1 VAYAPV
7 RYRFEPG
14 CARRRAKLGCPEQA
28 ENQAENIVSS
38 FRLIRIAALASP
50 ALIFITEVA
59 LAQSMAAVD
68 QSGKPYLAGLKPPH
82 MHHSPGHL
90 KTSQASAEH
99 TATTKV
105 AQPTKKHRPIVTAD
119 ATGHDSAVHGS
130 AAHGSADHGSTAHGS
145 AAHGST
151 AHGSTAHGSAA
162 HGSAAHGSAAH
173 GSAAHGSAAHG
184 RKHLADTINSRV
196 SWPSVEPAAPEERTV
211 PQTAL
216 QFVTEDT
223 DSKAAAPT
231 RPTSN
236 VTPPTTAAKAPAIN
250 ESRTVDPSIS
260 VDSLTNATPSTAS
273 RLVQT
278 ERIEAPDVP
287 VAPGPSQMPVVAPA
301 SDQAPVTAPH
311 NDQAPARAGSSTAQM
326 AATLAGAIAAC
337 IVAFVMF
344 GFGARTIRANRI

>member
-1 VAYAPV
+1 MRPFGIDSN
-7 RYRFEPG
+7 RG
-14 CARRRAKLGCPEQA
+14 CARRRAKPGCPEQA

-50 ALIFITEVA
+50 AFIFITEVA

-82 MHHSPGHL
+82 MHHGPGHL
-90 KTSQASAEH
+90 KTSQASTEH

-130 AAHGSADHGSTAHGS
+130 AAHGSAAHGS

-151 AHGSTAHGSAA
+151 
-162 HGSAAHGSAAH
+162 AH

-260 VDSLTNATPSTAS
+260 VDSLTNARPSTAS

>member
-1 VAYAPV
+1 M
-7 RYRFEPG
+7 
-14 CARRRAKLGCPEQA
+14 
-28 ENQAENIVSS
+28 NIVSS

-50 ALIFITEVA
+50 ALIFITDVA

-68 QSGKPYLAGLKPPH
+68 QSGKPYLAGLKPPR
-82 MHHSPGHL
+82 MHHGPGHL

-119 ATGHDSAVHGS
+119 TTGHDSAVHGS

-145 AAHGST
+145 
-151 AHGSTAHGSAA
+151 TAHGSAA
-162 HGSAAHGSAAH
+162 NS
-173 GSAAHGSAAHG
+173 SAAHGSAAHG

-196 SWPSVEPAAPEERTV
+196 SWPSVEPAAPEEQTV

-223 DSKAAAPT
+223 DSKSAAPT

-287 VAPGPSQMPVVAPA
+287 VAPAPNQMPVVAPA
-301 SDQAPVTAPH
+301 PDQAPVTAPH
-311 NDQAPARAGSSTAQM
+311 SDQAPARAGSSTAQM

-344 GFGARTIRANRI
+344 GFGARTIKANRI

>member
-1 VAYAPV
+1 
-7 RYRFEPG
+7 
-14 CARRRAKLGCPEQA
+14 
-28 ENQAENIVSS
+28 
-38 FRLIRIAALASP
+38 
-50 ALIFITEVA
+50 
-59 LAQSMAAVD
+59 M
-68 QSGKPYLAGLKPPH
+68 
-82 MHHSPGHL
+82 
-90 KTSQASAEH
+90 
-99 TATTKV
+99 
-105 AQPTKKHRPIVTAD
+105 
-119 ATGHDSAVHGS
+119 
-130 AAHGSADHGSTAHGS
+130 
-145 AAHGST
+145 
-151 AHGSTAHGSAA
+151 
-162 HGSAAHGSAAH
+162 
-173 GSAAHGSAAHG
+173 
-184 RKHLADTINSRV
+184 

-301 SDQAPVTAPH
+301 PDQAPVTAPH

>member
-1 VAYAPV
+1 M
-7 RYRFEPG
+7 
-14 CARRRAKLGCPEQA
+14 
-28 ENQAENIVSS
+28 NIVSS

-50 ALIFITEVA
+50 ALIFITDVA

-68 QSGKPYLAGLKPPH
+68 QSGKPYLAGLKPPR
-82 MHHSPGHL
+82 MHHGPGHL

-119 ATGHDSAVHGS
+119 TTGHDSAVHGS
-130 AAHGSADHGSTAHGS
+130 TAHGS
-145 AAHGST
+145 AANS
-151 AHGSTAHGSAA
+151 
-162 HGSAAHGSAAH
+162 
-173 GSAAHGSAAHG
+173 SAAHGSAAHG

-223 DSKAAAPT
+223 DSKSAAPT

-287 VAPGPSQMPVVAPA
+287 VAPAPNQMPVVAPA
-301 SDQAPVTAPH
+301 PDQAPVTAPH
-311 NDQAPARAGSSTAQM
+311 SDQAPARAGSSTAQM

-344 GFGARTIRANRI
+344 GFGARTIKANRI

>member
-1 VAYAPV
+1 M
-7 RYRFEPG
+7 
-14 CARRRAKLGCPEQA
+14 
-28 ENQAENIVSS
+28 NIVSS

-50 ALIFITEVA
+50 ALIFITDVA

-68 QSGKPYLAGLKPPH
+68 QSGKPYLAGLKPPR
-82 MHHSPGHL
+82 MHHGPGHL

-119 ATGHDSAVHGS
+119 TTGHDSAVHGS
-130 AAHGSADHGSTAHGS
+130 TAHGS
-145 AAHGST
+145 AANSS
-151 AHGSTAHGSAA
+151 AAHGSAA

-173 GSAAHGSAAHG
+173 GSAAHGSAAHSSAAHSSAAHG

-196 SWPSVEPAAPEERTV
+196 SWPSVEPAAPEEQTV

-223 DSKAAAPT
+223 DSKSAAPT

-287 VAPGPSQMPVVAPA
+287 VAPAPNQMPVVAPA
-301 SDQAPVTAPH
+301 PDQAPVTAPH
-311 NDQAPARAGSSTAQM
+311 SDQAPARAGSSTAQM

-344 GFGARTIRANRI
+344 GFGARTIKANRI

>member
-1 VAYAPV
+1 
-7 RYRFEPG
+7 
-14 CARRRAKLGCPEQA
+14 
-28 ENQAENIVSS
+28 
-38 FRLIRIAALASP
+38 
-50 ALIFITEVA
+50 
-59 LAQSMAAVD
+59 MAAVD

-82 MHHSPGHL
+82 MHHGPGHL

-119 ATGHDSAVHGS
+119 TTGHDSAVHGS
-130 AAHGSADHGSTAHGS
+130 TAHGS
-145 AAHGST
+145 AANS
-151 AHGSTAHGSAA
+151 SAA

-173 GSAAHGSAAHG
+173 SSAAHG

-196 SWPSVEPAAPEERTV
+196 SWPSVEPAAPEEQTV

-223 DSKAAAPT
+223 DSKSAAPT

-287 VAPGPSQMPVVAPA
+287 VAPAPNQMPVVAPA
-301 SDQAPVTAPH
+301 PDQAPVTAPH
-311 NDQAPARAGSSTAQM
+311 SDQAPARAGSSTAQM

-344 GFGARTIRANRI
+344 GFGARTIKANRI

>member
-1 VAYAPV
+1 M
-7 RYRFEPG
+7 
-14 CARRRAKLGCPEQA
+14 
-28 ENQAENIVSS
+28 SS

-50 ALIFITEVA
+50 AFIFITEVA

-82 MHHSPGHL
+82 MHHGPGHL
-90 KTSQASAEH
+90 KTSQASTEH

-119 ATGHDSAVHGS
+119 ATGHDSGVHGS
-130 AAHGSADHGSTAHGS
+130 A
-145 AAHGST
+145 
-151 AHGSTAHGSAA
+151 AHGSAA
-162 HGSAAHGSAAH
+162 HGSAAHGSTAH

>member
-1 VAYAPV
+1 V
-7 RYRFEPG
+7 
-14 CARRRAKLGCPEQA
+14 
-28 ENQAENIVSS
+28 NIVSS

-50 ALIFITEVA
+50 ALIFITDVA

-68 QSGKPYLAGLKPPH
+68 QSGKPYLAGLKPPR
-82 MHHSPGHL
+82 MHHGPGHL

-119 ATGHDSAVHGS
+119 TTGHDSAVHGS
-130 AAHGSADHGSTAHGS
+130 TAHGS
-145 AAHGST
+145 AANSS
-151 AHGSTAHGSAA
+151 AAHGSAA

-173 GSAAHGSAAHG
+173 GSAAHGSAAHSSAAHG

-196 SWPSVEPAAPEERTV
+196 SWPSVEPAAPEEQTV

-223 DSKAAAPT
+223 DSKSAAPT

-287 VAPGPSQMPVVAPA
+287 VAPAPNQMPVVAPA
-301 SDQAPVTAPH
+301 PDQAPVTAPH
-311 NDQAPARAGSSTAQM
+311 SDQAPARAGSSTAQM

-344 GFGARTIRANRI
+344 GFGARTIKANRI

>member
-1 VAYAPV
+1 M
-7 RYRFEPG
+7 
-14 CARRRAKLGCPEQA
+14 
-28 ENQAENIVSS
+28 SS

-50 ALIFITEVA
+50 AFIFITEVA

-82 MHHSPGHL
+82 MHHGPGHL
-90 KTSQASAEH
+90 KTSQASTEH

-119 ATGHDSAVHGS
+119 ATGHDSAV
-130 AAHGSADHGSTAHGS
+130 
-145 AAHGST
+145 
-151 AHGSTAHGSAA
+151 
-162 HGSAAHGSAAH
+162 HGSAAH

-236 VTPPTTAAKAPAIN
+236 VTPPTIAAKAPAIN

>member
-1 VAYAPV
+1 M
-7 RYRFEPG
+7 
-14 CARRRAKLGCPEQA
+14 
-28 ENQAENIVSS
+28 SS

-50 ALIFITEVA
+50 AFIFITEVA

-82 MHHSPGHL
+82 MHHGPGHL
-90 KTSQASAEH
+90 KTSQASTEH

-119 ATGHDSAVHGS
+119 ATGHDSAV
-130 AAHGSADHGSTAHGS
+130 
-145 AAHGST
+145 
-151 AHGSTAHGSAA
+151 
-162 HGSAAHGSAAH
+162 HGSAAH

>member
-1 VAYAPV
+1 M
-7 RYRFEPG
+7 
-14 CARRRAKLGCPEQA
+14 
-28 ENQAENIVSS
+28 NIVSS

-50 ALIFITEVA
+50 ALIFITDVA

-68 QSGKPYLAGLKPPH
+68 QSGKPYLAGLKPPR
-82 MHHSPGHL
+82 MHHGPGHL

-119 ATGHDSAVHGS
+119 TTGHDSAVHGS
-130 AAHGSADHGSTAHGS
+130 T
-145 AAHGST
+145 
-151 AHGSTAHGSAA
+151 A

-196 SWPSVEPAAPEERTV
+196 SWPSVEPAAPEEQTV

-223 DSKAAAPT
+223 DSKSAAPT

-287 VAPGPSQMPVVAPA
+287 VAPAPNQMPVVAPA
-301 SDQAPVTAPH
+301 PDQAPVTAPH
-311 NDQAPARAGSSTAQM
+311 SDQAPARAGSSTAQM

-344 GFGARTIRANRI
+344 GFGARTIKANRI

>member
-1 VAYAPV
+1 MRLFDIDSKRVALTGARSTAV
-7 RYRFEPG
+7 R
-14 CARRRAKLGCPEQA
+14 EQA

-50 ALIFITEVA
+50 ALILVADVA

-82 MHHSPGHL
+82 MHHGPGHL
-90 KTSQASAEH
+90 KTSQASTQH
-99 TATTKV
+99 TATT
-105 AQPTKKHRPIVTAD
+105 QPTKKHRPIVTAH
-119 ATGHDSAVHGS
+119 ATGHDSAVHDS
-130 AAHGSADHGSTAHGS
+130 AAHVS
-145 AAHGST
+145 AAHV
-151 AHGSTAHGSAA
+151 SAA
-162 HGSAAHGSAAH
+162 HSSAAHVSAAH
-173 GSAAHGSAAHG
+173 VSAAHVSAAHVSAARGSAVHVSAVHVSAVHG

-236 VTPPTTAAKAPAIN
+236 VTPPTAAAKA
-250 ESRTVDPSIS
+250 VDSSIS
-260 VDSLTNATPSTAS
+260 VDSPVGATPSTAS

-287 VAPGPSQMPVVAPA
+287 VPPAPSQMPVVAPA
-301 SDQAPVTAPH
+301 PDQAPVTAPPH
-311 NDQAPARAGSSTAQM
+311 SDQERARGGSSTAQM